1 MPVLHSGF
9 PAAGRLYR
17 LTDARGLPHL
27 VLDEPFE
34 SREQALD
41 AALEWLCQQ
50 GLLDPHADPHEQE
63 RQLALQVGL
72 EMSTPSGDWRTLRHA
87 GFTGWRSLTA

>member
-1 MPVLHSGF
+1 MLHSGF
-9 PAAGRLYR
+9 PAEGRLYR
-17 LTDARGLPHL
+17 LTDARGLPHP

>member
-9 PAAGRLYR
+9 PAAERLYR
-17 LTDARGLPHL
+17 LTDTRGLPHP
-27 VLDEPFE
+27 VLDESFE
-34 SREQALD
+34 TREQALD
-41 AALEWLCQQ
+41 AALDWLRQQ

>member
-17 LTDARGLPHL
+17 LTDALGLPHP

>member
-17 LTDARGLPHL
+17 LTDARGLPHP

-72 EMSTPSGDWRTLRHA
+72 EMSTPSGCWRTLRHA
-87 GFTGWRSLTA
+87 GFMGWRAGGC

>member
-1 MPVLHSGF
+1 VLHSGF

-17 LTDARGLPHL
+17 LTDARGLPHP

-87 GFTGWRSLTA
+87 GLTGWRSLTA